1 MSILKPPF
9 TRQQIDAM
17 HARDYDFVCKK
28 WPEAVKLALAPP
40 PPPPVPALPLFPR
53 SDIKKI
59 AVAEEMAAEYLAFAK
74 KNNHV
79 LGDGT
84 IPEFVYELF
93 LQSKNE
99 AAQLK
104 DAEAECERWV
114 SEHETYD
121 ASESNRVAL
130 WNWLQEKEL
139 PLTYANLDKAFAALI
154 QSGDTKALLPVADRT
169 ESRPGRFKNG
179 IFEPFDPGNS
189 QGMIKNHL
197 VGLSRGDTSSRAEH
211 YATVLTRK
219 GDPVRLPKD
228 QMTSDQFQYALNHD
242 PKFREAVNKS

>member
-1 MSILKPPF
+1 MSILLTPPF

-17 HARDYDFVCKK
+17 HAKDYDFACKK
-28 WPEAVKLALAPP
+28 WPEAVRLALNPP
-40 PPPPVPALPLFPR
+40 PAPVPTPPLFPR
-53 SDIKKI
+53 SEIKKI

-74 KNNHV
+74 KNDHI

-84 IPEFVYELF
+84 IPEFVYDLF
-93 LQSKNE
+93 LKSKNE
-99 AAQLK
+99 AEQLK

-154 QSGDTKALLPVADRT
+154 QSGDIKALLPVADRPET
-169 ESRPGRFKNG
+169 RAGTWRNARF
-179 IFEPFDPGNS
+179 IPFDPENS
-189 QGMIKNHL
+189 QGMIKG
-197 VGLSRGDTSSRAEH
+197 VTGGLGQLDPSKVASGDKQVTKRASQMSAEEFQRN
-211 YATVLTRK
+211 LNESPSFRK
-219 GDPVRLPKD
+219 K
-228 QMTSDQFQYALNHD
+228 MNESA
-242 PKFREAVNKS
+242 